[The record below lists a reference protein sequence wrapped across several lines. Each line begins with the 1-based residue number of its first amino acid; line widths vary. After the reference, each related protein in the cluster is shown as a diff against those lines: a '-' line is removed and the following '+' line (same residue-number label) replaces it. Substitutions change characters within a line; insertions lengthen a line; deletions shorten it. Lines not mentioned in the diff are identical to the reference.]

1 MIKAIIFDLDGVI
14 VDTAHYHY
22 LAWKRLANEFNIDL
36 TPDKNE
42 LLKGVSRK
50 ESLEIILSL
59 GNLKK
64 TDEEKEAL
72 AVRKNGWFVE
82 YVEKMNAT
90 EIFTGV
96 KEMITTLKQAGYR
109 VALASSSKNA
119 QTVIVRLGIKNEF
132 DTIVDGTMITHS
144 KPHPE
149 IFLTAA
155 SRLQVNP
162 LECLVFEDA
171 EAGVEAAI
179 RAGMKCVGV
188 GSKKQLG
195 KADVIVARTA
205 DFNMN
210 LLRTL

>member
-1 MIKAIIFDLDGVI
+1 LIKAIIFDLDGVI